1 MSTVARL
8 APFATTVFAEMSQL
22 AVAHDAINLG
32 QGFPDTD
39 GPRSLLD
46 AACTAI
52 TSGANQY
59 PPGPGI
65 PALRRAVADQQSRT
79 YGLDYDPD
87 TEVLVT
93 VGATE
98 AIAAAV
104 VGLVEPGSEVVLIE
118 PFYDAYAAAVAMAGG
133 FRRSVPLVAD
143 GDGFVLDRDALAA
156 TVSDKTA
163 AVVVNSPHNPTG
175 SVLSDDDLAA
185 IAAACVEHDVVVI
198 SDEVYEYLVFDDREH
213 RSIASL
219 PGMRERTIRISSA
232 AKTFNVTGWKV
243 GWLSGPARLVA
254 AARTAKQFMT
264 FVGSGPFQPAVAGAL
279 DTEIDWVH
287 ANRKDLQRK
296 RDVISE
302 ALADI
307 GFGVHRTEGTFFV
320 CADPRP
326 LGITDGEALC
336 RELPGTYGVAGVPVS
351 AFVDRREPW
360 QHLIRFAFAK
370 RDDVLRE
377 GIERLRR
384 LAG

>member
-22 AVAHDAINLG
+22 ALAHDAINLG

-39 GPRSLLD
+39 GPQSLLD
-46 AACTAI
+46 TACTAI
-52 TSGANQY
+52 RSGANQY
-59 PPGPGI
+59 PPGPGV
-65 PALRRAVADQQSRT
+65 PALRAAIAAQQSRHV
-79 YGLDYDPD
+79 GLEYDPD

-104 VGLVEPGSEVVLIE
+104 VGLVEPGAEVVLIE
-118 PFYDAYAAAVAMAGG
+118 PFYDAYAAAVAMSGG

-143 GDGFVLDRDALAA
+143 GDGFTLDRDALAE
-156 TVSDKTA
+156 TITDKTA

-175 SVLSDDDLAA
+175 SVLSDEDLAA
-185 IAAACVEHDVVVI
+185 IAAECIDHDVIAI
-198 SDEVYEYLVFDDREH
+198 SDEVYEYLVFDDRVH
-213 RSIASL
+213 RSIASV
-219 PGMRERTIRISSA
+219 PGMRERTVRISSA

-243 GWLSGPARLVA
+243 GWLSGPAHLVA

-279 DTEIDWVH
+279 DTEMDWVD

-296 RDVISE
+296 RDLVSD

-307 GFGVHRTEGTFFV
+307 GFAVHRTEGTFFV

-326 LGITDGEALC
+326 LGIDDGEALC
-336 RELPGTYGVAGVPVS
+336 RSLPGTHGVAAVPVS

-370 RDDVLRE
+370 RDDVLQE

-384 LAG
+384 LAP